1 MLAGFSVY
9 YVSVLCIVGLP
20 VSLLMKDNVDA
31 GFALISLF
39 VFFATSLTIC
49 LVFVPKVH
57 MHVVDFVFWQ
67 FATQL
72 FSSYSSMPCNTAL
85 NIWILFG
92 PNK

>member
-67 FATQL
+67 FANRFETQL
-72 FSSYSSMPCNTAL
+72 FSS
-85 NIWILFG
+85 
-92 PNK
+92 